1 MAMSRMRSP
10 HENLLA
16 AAIGD
21 VFGAGR
27 PAISWAVIVVV
38 GLVGWWAGA
47 RPDGV
52 QPVAQEWLRPWAC
65 AGYGVAAGALM
76 TLLPRA
82 LKVLTLNT
90 TLSRR
95 PTGDLASHADSSWPL
110 RLVTAALRHTPLLRM
125 TAQDF
130 TTSLV
135 SLVEEVRGLLSQRL
149 WPACAA
155 AFTAPVLGL
164 VSAWLTWGRTIS
176 FIDRQTIDAA
186 AVPFGVVAWPMILTI
201 LAGLTVMLA
210 VVVVDQMTRALLQR
224 WSTSMRLE
232 DAAAP
237 AVQAGLAALA
247 AAAPPVAQVVPVPS
261 AGDAALL
268 PPSPQPRPEPAA
280 APPLTAV
287 DLRGLEDMFRNG

>member
-1 MAMSRMRSP
+1 MSRMRSS

-16 AAIGD
+16 AAITD
-21 VFGAGR
+21 VFGVGR
-27 PAISWAVIVVV
+27 PAVSWTVIVVV

-47 RPDGV
+47 RPDG
-52 QPVAQEWLRPWAC
+52 PEPAAREWLRPWAC

-82 LKVLTLNT
+82 LKVGSLNT

-95 PTGDLASHADSSWPL
+95 PSVESASNADSWWPL

-130 TTSLV
+130 TTSTA
-135 SLVEEVRGLLSQRL
+135 SLVDEVRGLLSQRL

-164 VSAWLTWGRTIS
+164 VSAWLTWGHSIS

-186 AVPFGVVAWPMILTI
+186 AVPFGAVAWPMILTI
-201 LAGLTVMLA
+201 LAGLAVMLA

-247 AAAPPVAQVVPVPS
+247 AAAPPVAAVEPAPS
-261 AGDAALL
+261 VGHATPL
-268 PPSPQPRPEPAA
+268 PPSPSPRPEPAA
-280 APPLTAV
+280 APPLTAG
-287 DLRGLEDMFRNG
+287 DLRGLEEMFRNG

>member
-1 MAMSRMRSP
+1 MSRMRGP

-27 PAISWAVIVVV
+27 TAVSWAVIVVAGV
-38 GLVGWWAGA
+38 LGWWAGV
-47 RPDGV
+47 RPSG
-52 QPVAQEWLRPWAC
+52 PEPTAQEWLRPWAC

-76 TLLPRA
+76 TLLPRV
-82 LKVLTLNT
+82 LKVVNLNA

-95 PTGDLASHADSSWPL
+95 PTVESASNADSWWPL
-110 RLVTAALRHTPLLRM
+110 QLVTAALRHTPLLRM

-130 TTSLV
+130 TTAMASLV
-135 SLVEEVRGLLSQRL
+135 DEVRGLLSQRL

-164 VSAWLTWGRTIS
+164 VSAWWTWGHSIRV
-176 FIDRQTIDAA
+176 IDRQTIDAT

-201 LAGLTVMLA
+201 LAGLAVMLA

-232 DAAAP
+232 DAGAP
-237 AVQAGLAALA
+237 CVQTGLAALA
-247 AAAPPVAQVVPVPS
+247 AAGPPAAAVVPAPS
-261 AGDAALL
+261 AVEAAPL
-268 PPSPQPRPEPAA
+268 PPSPPPRTEPAA
-280 APPLTAV
+280 APPLTV
-287 DLRGLEDMFRNG
+287 GDLRGLEDMFRNG

>member
-1 MAMSRMRSP
+1 MSRMRSP

-16 AAIGD
+16 AAIAD

-27 PAISWAVIVVV
+27 PAVSWAVIVLL

-47 RPDGV
+47 RPDG
-52 QPVAQEWLRPWAC
+52 PEPTAREWLRPWAC
-65 AGYGVAAGALM
+65 AGYGVAAGALI

-95 PTGDLASHADSSWPL
+95 PTVELASHADSWWPL
-110 RLVTAALRHTPLLRM
+110 RLMTAALRHTPLLRM

-130 TTSLV
+130 TTSLA
-135 SLVEEVRGLLSQRL
+135 SLVSEVRGLLSQRL

-164 VSAWLTWGRTIS
+164 VSAWLTWGHSIS

-201 LAGLTVMLA
+201 LAGLAVILA

-232 DAAAP
+232 DVAAP

-247 AAAPPVAQVVPVPS
+247 AAAPPVASVVPAPS
-261 AGDAALL
+261 AGDAAPL
-268 PPSPQPRPEPAA
+268 PPSPPPRPEPAA
-280 APPLTAV
+280 APPLTAG